1 MWGGALGFRRLLRCE
16 LIWTKQTSPASRYMT
31 GGSTGSGSGFLNAF
45 KKMNIYTGDDN
56 VSTTT
61 WYRTPV
67 EHELCA
73 AVDLMFYF
81 DAVVWLNNSIE
92 YGPKLGPN
100 RNTFARWLGE
110 RTG

>member
-1 MWGGALGFRRLLRCE
+1 
-16 LIWTKQTSPASRYMT
+16 MT

-61 WYRTPV
+61 WYHTPV

-73 AVDLMFYF
+73 AVDLMFHF
-81 DAVVWLNNSIE
+81 DAVVWPNNSIE

-100 RNTFARWLGE
+100 SNTFARWLGE
-110 RTG
+110 RTGLTVFSAPPGAYGWDYPGFFLLP